1 MRNKFNLFLHA
12 ALFTLALVWGAN
24 TKASALPEQNANT
37 FGTHAQTKIV
47 LLP

>member
-24 TKASALPEQNANT
+24 TKANALPEHNVNA
-37 FGTHAQTKIV
+37 FLTHAQTKIV